1 MSDTQDEHEQ
11 DDFATLF
18 GREGAQQALEVGQ
31 VVKGRILQ
39 IGAETIFVDV
49 GGKGEALIDRAELE
63 DEHGQVRL
71 TVGDDL
77 EATVVRTGD
86 EVRLSYRLLQG
97 VQAREGL
104 AVAAETGLPVEGKVA
119 AVIKGGYE
127 VTVAGLRAFCPFSQ
141 MDLRRVDA
149 PEALVGRVLEFRI
162 SRYAEQGRNI
172 VLTRRALLEEQ
183 AAKAAEETMRKVV
196 AGAVLPGT
204 VTSLTGFGA
213 FVDLGGVQGLVPLS
227 EISHSR
233 VGRPADRLH
242 VGLAVTVKVQKVDDA
257 KGKISLSLK
266 ALEGDPWAE
275 VAGQLRERQIAR
287 GRVAR
292 MTDFGVFVELL
303 PGVDGLLHLTEIPR
317 SRHGEMR
324 QAAETGA
331 ELIVLVTSID
341 PDKRRVGLALA
352 PEGATPGE
360 QLASEI
366 AVGAVVT
373 GTVERVEPFGVFLRL
388 GPGQVGLIPNAEMG
402 TAKNADHRND
412 FPPGTEV
419 KVAVLSIEDGG
430 KRIRLS
436 RAQALAL
443 RNDARRGRAPQPAK
457 VAGRERSTAGRADR
471 KQKERLRPIM
481 REHAPHPRPVPL
493 RASSKRARK
502 DFGQWLAVTSRIR
515 PVAAR
520 ATVQSRSRLIQ
531 PRRRKASPTHS

>member
-1 MSDTQDEHEQ
+1 MTDSE
-11 DDFATLF
+11 DFATLF
-18 GREGAQQALEVGQ
+18 ARHQAGPGLERGQ
-31 VVKGRILQ
+31 VVKGRIIQ
-39 IGAETIFVDV
+39 ITGEHVFVDV
-49 GGKGEALIDRAELE
+49 GGKGEAWIDRGELTD
-63 DEHGQVRL
+63 DEGRL
-71 TVGDDL
+71 RVAVGDEV
-77 EATVVRTGD
+77 EATVVSTGE
-86 EVRLSYRLLQG
+86 EVRLSHKLRQG
-97 VQAREGL
+97 AQARE
-104 AVAAETGLPVEGKVA
+104 AVEMAAQSGIPVEGKVV

-127 VTVAGLRAFCPFSQ
+127 VTVAGLRAFCPMSQ

-162 SRYAEQGRNI
+162 SRYAEQVRNI

-242 VGLAVTVKVQKVDDA
+242 AGLAVTVKVQKVDDA

-317 SRHGEMR
+317 SRHGEMK

-341 PDKRRVGLALA
+341 PNKRRVGLALA

-373 GTVERVEPFGVFLRL
+373 GTEERVEPFGVFLRL

-430 KRIRLS
+430 KRIRHS
-436 RAQALAL
+436 RAQALRMEEEAETKGYMQDSAKKGGGFGMTLGEAL
-443 RNDARRGRAPQPAK
+443 RH
-457 VAGRERSTAGRADR
+457 S
-471 KQKERLRPIM
+471 
-481 REHAPHPRPVPL
+481 
-493 RASSKRARK
+493 
-502 DFGQWLAVTSRIR
+502 
-515 PVAAR
+515 
-520 ATVQSRSRLIQ
+520 
-531 PRRRKASPTHS
+531 RRK